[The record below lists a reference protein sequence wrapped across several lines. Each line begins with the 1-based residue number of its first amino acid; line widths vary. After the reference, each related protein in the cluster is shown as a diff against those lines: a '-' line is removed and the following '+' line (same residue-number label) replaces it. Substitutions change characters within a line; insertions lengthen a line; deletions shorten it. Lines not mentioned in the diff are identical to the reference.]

1 MTTVAIKG
9 TKQQSGAADKLAMLT
24 SLSKGDKGLP
34 IYDKEDYVTS
44 TQYTPSGSLALDA
57 ALGGG
62 YPSGSIFDVF
72 GAESAGKS
80 LLSILAMAEVQK
92 RGGIV
97 AAYDAELSYTKQGG
111 QDWLK
116 INGVDPEVIKWIRLS
131 EGQGSEIGL
140 ETLRTICK
148 ELAAFNTPDSQPDL
162 AIVDSVPSL
171 IPSDTLGKALDE
183 GKMLGRRAALIG
195 DFAGLMVPIINRS
208 KTMVFVINQIR
219 ANIVSGPAASFAPK
233 TKETSNFSLK
243 HFSTIRLKI
252 EKMSKPWLEDGL
264 PGGHRVR
271 VTVVKNKVARPG
283 RVAEFDL
290 SYTTGVDTAGEV
302 ADLLIAGK
310 EAKKSGNWIQY
321 EGIKANGRDGFRD
334 ALKKDTKVYEAAL
347 KQARSLIG
355 KVNVVGVQ
363 DEDEAKKLEDS
374 PNLTISGDD
383 E

>member
-1 MTTVAIKG
+1 VTTVAIKG
-9 TKQQSGAADKLAMLT
+9 SKQQTGAQDKLAMLAG
-24 SLSKGDKGLP
+24 LSKGEKGLP
-34 IYDKEDYVTS
+34 IYDSEDYVTS

-97 AAYDAELSYTKQGG
+97 AAFDAELSYTKKGG

-116 INGVDPEVIKWIRLS
+116 VNGVDPNVIKWVRLA
-131 EGQGSEIGL
+131 EAQGAEIGL
-140 ETLRTICK
+140 ETLRTICR
-148 ELAAFNTPDSQPDL
+148 ELSAFNTPDSQPDL

-171 IPSDTLGKALDE
+171 IPNDALGKSLDE
-183 GKMLGRRAALIG
+183 HQMLGRRASLIG
-195 DFAGLMVPIINRS
+195 NFAGLMVPIINRS

-252 EKMSKPWLEDGL
+252 EKMSKPWMENDL

-271 VTVVKNKVARPG
+271 VTVVKNKVSRPG

-302 ADLLIAGK
+302 ADLLVAGK
-310 EAKKSGNWIQY
+310 EAKKKGAWIEY
-321 EGIKANGRDGFRD
+321 DGIKANGRDDFKAKLRD
-334 ALKKDTKVYEAAL
+334 PKVFEKALKHA
-347 KQARSLIG
+347 QSLIG
-355 KVNVVGVQ
+355 KVNVIGVQ
-363 DEDEAKKLEDS
+363 DEDEAKKIEDS
-374 PNLTISGDD
+374 PNLVLGGED